1 MASAANEWIFISYR
15 RDDTAAQAIWLA
27 DRLRQRFSGGAVFL
41 DQQGIDWGL
50 DFDKV
55 LAHRVNSALV
65 VLVLIGPKW
74 LSTLQDRAKLVAQA
88 ASARDYVRME
98 VAAALARAGSLC
110 MLLPVLCGMANMPEA
125 PALEAAGFADLA
137 GLSTKNGP
145 NQFLLD
151 PIDLAGQA
159 GAAAEAT
166 LARLCQRIDEA
177 ATQYSGKGD
186 QSRGAAVRA
195 LGEAAFKLLSSDKD
209 LTALNAIWMAAQ
221 VEKDLLADPVEA
233 IRCFGQ
239 GLEDW
244 HQDRGRAALPNNTG
258 PKVNAACRKLLGGL
272 LSCAID
278 RVQALRLAGSG
289 APVPAV
295 SPGNAAAVYRLGTGS
310 EPSFA
315 NDLARQKGAGD
326 FVLYRQLHLELGG
339 PHAGSLAAQQAQVAA
354 RLHNLAIGNDDLGEK
369 VLGLS
374 PDQRLNLNPMLT
386 QKAKGRDG
394 AFILSA
400 LAVGPP
406 VQDELQN
413 LAGDLGPGVTAL
425 AYTGAAALEQNLCFG
440 DQIALRVAVINCL
453 DQIQEIR

>member
-15 RDDTAAQAIWLA
+15 RDDTAAQATWLA
-27 DRLRQRFSGGAVFL
+27 DQLRQRFSGGAVFL
-41 DQQGIDWGL
+41 DQQGIDWGV

-88 ASARDYVRME
+88 ESARDYVRME
-98 VAAALARAGSLC
+98 VAAALARAGSQC
-110 MLLPVLCGMANMPEA
+110 MVLPLLCGAAGMPEA
-125 PALEAAGFADLA
+125 PALVAAGFDDLI

-159 GAAAEAT
+159 GAAADAT

-177 ATQYSGKGD
+177 ATQYSGRGD
-186 QSRGAAVRA
+186 LSRGAAVRA
-195 LGEAAFKLLSSDKD
+195 LGQSAAKLLADKD
-209 LTALNAIWMAAQ
+209 LGELAALWPQAQ
-221 VEKDLLADPVEA
+221 VEAPLLADPIAA
-233 IRCFGQ
+233 IGRFGLA
-239 GLEDW
+239 LEEW
-244 HQDRGRAALPNNTG
+244 NHDRGSAALPNNTG
-258 PKVNAACRKLLGGL
+258 PKVNATCRKLLGGL

-278 RVQALRLAGSG
+278 RVQAQRLVASG

-295 SPGNAAAVYRLGTGS
+295 SPGHAGTAYRLGSGK

-315 NDLARQKGAGD
+315 NDLTRQKGAGD
-326 FVLYRQLHLELGG
+326 FVLYRQLHLQLDG
-339 PHAGSLAAQQAQVAA
+339 PNAGALAAQQGQLAA

-369 VLGLS
+369 VPNLT
-374 PDQRLNLNPMLT
+374 PDQRLNLKAMLAL
-386 QKAKGRDG
+386 KAKGRDG

-400 LAVGPP
+400 LALGPP
-406 VQDELQN
+406 MQDELQN
-413 LAGDLGPGVTAL
+413 LANEMGPGVQAL
-425 AYTGAAALEQNLCFG
+425 AYTGEDALQNNLCFG
-440 DQIALRVAVINCL
+440 NQIALRVAVIHCL